1 MSRKKSAERRL
12 RHGDGPQLSVVHVD
26 SAPSLSVAVPLP
38 ESGWLART
46 RSAWT
51 TFWREGIAKLTQPA
65 DGEALRRLFALYDAR
80 ERTWRLFVKAPYV
93 RGSKGQQV
101 LNPMGTFALQL
112 DARIERLEQ
121 SFGITPKARLQLGIT
136 FGEAKKSLEDLARD
150 ASGGVEDA
158 DIANEA

>member
-1 MSRKKSAERRL
+1 VSKKKPPERRL
-12 RHGDGPQLSVVHVD
+12 RHDDGPQLSVVRVAATQIG
-26 SAPSLSVAVPLP
+26 SMAVPP
-38 ESGWLART
+38 AESGWLART
-46 RSAWT
+46 RCAWV
-51 TFWREGIAKLTQPA
+51 TFWREALSTLTQPA

-80 ERTWRLFVKAPYV
+80 ERTWRLFVKNPYT

-121 SFGITPKARLQLGIT
+121 AFGITPKARLQLGVVL
-136 FGEAKKSLEDLARD
+136 GEAKKSLEDLARE

-158 DIANEA
+158 SNANEA